1 MFIVA
6 LASLVAGY
14 AILYYAIDAMSH
26 YDSATKTTKGI
37 PLATAFGIPGGN
49 AANTAMVFATWGQA
63 AQGSVSGTGLSSQ
76 RPSPGNNGGTVF
88 V

>member
-1 MFIVA
+1 MFVIA

-49 AANTAMVFATWGQA
+49 AASTAMVFATWGKSAQSPITGAVA
-63 AQGSVSGTGLSSQ
+63 ASPSGGTSGGSV
-76 RPSPGNNGGTVF
+76 TV
-88 V
+88 